1 MRKALSISAEFVHAR
16 FTGIEGR
23 GGRGRGAGLAV
34 VLALIAVVAVG
45 TGTAAVADTAMGMG
59 TATTWAS
66 SFSGQSAK
74 AGAGVAGA
82 AIEPAAWP
90 GRQVGAPQQGTPTP
104 TPGACAW
111 NVVPSPNVGSDTNWL
126 YGVAV
131 AGPNDVWAVGYYRD
145 ATLNAYRTLVM
156 RWNGA
161 QWSVVPSPNVGND
174 DNSLQGVAIAGPND
188 VWAVGYY
195 YDTSL
200 LAPRTLILRWN
211 GTSWSV
217 VPSPNVGNL
226 DNWLYGVAIAG
237 PNDVWAV
244 GYYRDPSLLAP
255 RTLTL
260 RWNGTSWSVV
270 PSPNLGGDT
279 NWLYAVAVAGPN
291 DVWAVGYY
299 YDTSRS
305 AFSTLVERYICA
317 GATPTAT
324 IPASSPTPTITPTP
338 EPCSSNVVLSPNA
351 GNDDNYLYGVAAAG
365 PNDVWTVGYYYD
377 TSRNVRSTLV
387 LRWNG
392 TSWGVVPSPNQG
404 TNDNWLYAVAAGPN
418 DVWAV
423 GYYFDT
429 SLFAPRTL
437 VMRWNGTNWSVVPS
451 PNVGNRDNWLYGV
464 AVAGPND
471 VWAVGYYLD
480 PSLNARTLVMR
491 WNGTSWSVVPSP
503 NVGNDDNYLRG
514 VSVAGPNDV
523 WAVGYYMDT
532 SLGALRTLVLRW
544 DGAQWSVVPSPNQ
557 GTNDNML
564 QGVAVA
570 GPNDVWAVGYYYDTS
585 LFTNRTLVLR
595 WDGAQWS
602 VVPSPNQGTSF
613 NYLNGVAV
621 AGPNDV
627 WAVGYYMDTS
637 LNARRTL
644 ALRWNGTSWSVV
656 PSASVGNYDN
666 WLYGVAVGG
675 PGDVWAVGYYFD
687 ASLFAQRTLV
697 DRYICVSIT
706 PTPTR
711 TPSAPTPTPTPCTIS
726 FSDVPPNH
734 TFYPFIRCLACRGI
748 ISGYADGTFRP
759 GNPTTRG
766 QMAKIIANA
775 AGILDPIPPNRQTFS
790 DVPPGHTF
798 WVYIERLSARGIV
811 GGYADGT
818 FRPDNWVTRGQ
829 LTKFAANAAG
839 FSEPIP
845 PNQQT
850 YTDVPPTHTFW
861 EYVERLSGRG
871 VISGYQCG
879 VPPAGACDPQNRAWF
894 LPDATVTRGQTSKIV
909 ANTFF
914 PQCTPREAG
923 LRSLIRT
930 P

>member
-1 MRKALSISAEFVHAR
+1 MRMRKALSISAEFVHAR
-16 FTGIEGR
+16 FTGTEGR

-34 VLALIAVVAVG
+34 VLALTAVVAVG
-45 TGTAAVADTAMGMG
+45 TGTAAVAATAMGMG
-59 TATTWAS
+59 TAITWAS

-90 GRQVGAPQQGTPTP
+90 GRQAGAPRQGTPTP

-111 NVVPSPNVGSDTNWL
+111 NVVPSPNVGNDTNWL

-211 GTSWSV
+211 GTNWSV
-217 VPSPNVGNL
+217 VSSPNQGNRE
-226 DNWLYGVAIAG
+226 NYLYGVAVAG

-244 GYYRDPSLLAP
+244 GYYMDISIFARRTLVLRWNGTSWSVVPSANVSSYDNWLYAVAVAGPNDVWAVGFYLDPSLNAVRTLTLRWNGTSWNVVPSPNVGNDDNSLYGVAVTGPNDVWAVGYYMDTSLLAP

-270 PSPNLGGDT
+270 PSPNVGNRDNWLYGVAIAGPNDVWAVGFYRDPSLLAPRT
-279 NWLYAVAVAGPN
+279 LTLRWNGTNWSVVTSPNQGNRDNWLYAVAVAGPN

-299 YDTSRS
+299 YDTS
-305 AFSTLVERYICA
+305 L
-317 GATPTAT
+317 
-324 IPASSPTPTITPTP
+324 
-338 EPCSSNVVLSPNA
+338 NA
-351 GNDDNYLYGVAAAG
+351 
-365 PNDVWTVGYYYD
+365 
-377 TSRNVRSTLV
+377 
-387 LRWNG
+387 
-392 TSWGVVPSPNQG
+392 
-404 TNDNWLYAVAAGPN
+404 
-418 DVWAV
+418 
-423 GYYFDT
+423 
-429 SLFAPRTL
+429 RTL
-437 VMRWNGTNWSVVPS
+437 VMRWDGTNWSVVPS
-451 PNVGNRDNWLYGV
+451 PNVGN
-464 AVAGPND
+464 
-471 VWAVGYYLD
+471 
-480 PSLNARTLVMR
+480 
-491 WNGTSWSVVPSP
+491 
-503 NVGNDDNYLRG
+503 DDNSLRG

-570 GPNDVWAVGYYYDTS
+570 GPNDVWAVGNYYDTS

-602 VVPSPNQGTSF
+602 VVPSPNVGNSF

-637 LNARRTL
+637 LNARRPL
-644 ALRWNGTSWSVV
+644 ALRWDGTSWSVV
-656 PSASVGNYDN
+656 PGASVGNYDN
-666 WLYGVAVGG
+666 WLYWVAVGG

-697 DRYICVSIT
+697 ERYICVSI
-706 PTPTR
+706 
-711 TPSAPTPTPTPCTIS
+711 TPTPTPCTIS

-734 TFYPFIRCLACRGI
+734 PFYTFIRCLACRGI
-748 ISGYADGTFRP
+748 LGGYSDGTFRP

-775 AGILDPIPPNRQTFS
+775 AGILDPIPPNRQTYT
-790 DVPPGHTF
+790 DVPPSHPF
-798 WVYIERLSARGIV
+798 WVYIERLSAHGIV

-829 LTKFAANAAG
+829 LTKFASNAAG

-845 PNQQT
+845 SNQQT
-850 YTDVPPTHTFW
+850 YTDVPPSQTFW
-861 EYVERLSGRG
+861 LYIERLSGRG

-879 VPPAGACDPQNRAWF
+879 VPPAGPCDPQNRPWF
-894 LPDATVTRGQTSKIV
+894 LPDNTVTRGQTSKIV
-909 ANTFF
+909 ANTFY
-914 PQCTPREAG
+914 PGCAP
-923 LRSLIRT
+923 
-930 P
+930 